1 MTHKSM
7 RKVMAAILSAAML
20 FQMGTAPATQ
30 AAVKVKLAKKSIVL
44 TEKKS
49 KTVKVTGVKKAKI
62 KKVKWSTSRKKIATV
77 KAKGKTAVKVTAKK
91 AGNAKVTGKFTLK
104 GVKKVQKVT
113 LKVRVKKAS
122 KANDAT
128 ETPGTA
134 SRQPAATAA
143 VSPSAS
149 PATVSPSANPAT
161 TAPST
166 NPATTTPTKNPDG
179 FEPVLFKNATF
190 ENGTDDF
197 VSRGSSKVSQADN
210 GYEGKCLYVSG
221 RTDTWNGAAIDVTST
236 IVPGAK
242 YHVTAYIK
250 QMSGAAAE
258 IKCSA
263 QTGSTYPAI
272 ATVTDAPSGEWVK
285 LEGRDRSSFFFL
297 GLPHLF

>member
-122 KANDAT
+122 KAIRR
-128 ETPGTA
+128 
-134 SRQPAATAA
+134 RQPRRKIRMALNRFCSKMQLSKTEQ
-143 VSPSAS
+143 
-149 PATVSPSANPAT
+149 TIL
-161 TAPST
+161 
-166 NPATTTPTKNPDG
+166 
-179 FEPVLFKNATF
+179 FPVVLP
-190 ENGTDDF
+190 
-197 VSRGSSKVSQADN
+197 
-210 GYEGKCLYVSG
+210 KCL
-221 RTDTWNGAAIDVTST
+221 RQIMDTKVNVC
-236 IVPGAK
+236 
-242 YHVTAYIK
+242 
-250 QMSGAAAE
+250 M
-258 IKCSA
+258 
-263 QTGSTYPAI
+263 YPAVRTHG
-272 ATVTDAPSGEWVK
+272 TVQQST
-285 LEGRDRSSFFFL
+285 
-297 GLPHLF
+297 